1 MYNYRIEI
9 EYDGGRYDGWQR
21 LGKDAS
27 TNTIESRLCEIIT
40 RMTGETVDM
49 YVGSRTEK
57 GVHALCQTA
66 NFKLEKEVRPL
77 DIKNYLNRYLPRD
90 IAVMSVSQVDE
101 RFHSQLNAKSK
112 IYEYRLD
119 TGNVANVFRRKYAY
133 HTFSTPDFDAMRKAA
148 GYFEGKHDFK
158 AFTTA
163 KKSKSTER
171 TIKRINIQY
180 EGTRAYI
187 RIEADDFLHN
197 MARFMIG
204 MLLDAGNGIK
214 KPEDVKRCLDGEN
227 VQMSLSAES
236 YGLFLVK
243 VVY

>member
-1 MYNYRIEI
+1 MYNYRIEA

-27 TNTIESRLCEIIT
+27 TNTIESKLTEIIS

-49 YVGSRTEK
+49 YAGSRTEK

-66 NFKLEKEVRPL
+66 NFKLEKEVKAFEL
-77 DIKNYLNRYLPRD
+77 KNYLNRYLPRD
-90 IAVMSVSQVDE
+90 IAVMSVTEVDE
-101 RFHSQLNAKSK
+101 RFHSQLNARLR

-133 HTFSTPDFDAMRKAA
+133 HTFDMPDF
-148 GYFEGKHDFK
+148 
-158 AFTTA
+158 
-163 KKSKSTER
+163 
-171 TIKRINIQY
+171 

-197 MARFMIG
+197 MARYMVG
-204 MLLDAGNGIK
+204 MLLDVGNGLK
-214 KPEDVKRCLDGEN
+214 KPEDVRRCLDGEN
-227 VQMSLSAES
+227 VQMSLPAES

-243 VVY
+243 VIY

>member
-1 MYNYRIEI
+1 M
-9 EYDGGRYDGWQR
+9 
-21 LGKDAS
+21 
-27 TNTIESRLCEIIT
+27 
-40 RMTGETVDM
+40 
-49 YVGSRTEK
+49 
-57 GVHALCQTA
+57 
-66 NFKLEKEVRPL
+66 
-77 DIKNYLNRYLPRD
+77 
-90 IAVMSVSQVDE
+90 
-101 RFHSQLNAKSK
+101 
-112 IYEYRLD
+112 
-119 TGNVANVFRRKYAY
+119 
-133 HTFSTPDFDAMRKAA
+133 PDFDAMRKAA

-163 KKSKSTER
+163 KKNKSTER
-171 TIKRINIQY
+171 IIKRINIQY

-227 VQMSLSAES
+227 VQMSLPAES

>member
-1 MYNYRIEI
+1 MYNYRIEA

-27 TNTIESRLCEIIT
+27 TNTIESKLTEIIS

-49 YVGSRTEK
+49 YAGSRTEK

-66 NFKLEKEVRPL
+66 NFKLEKEVKAFEL
-77 DIKNYLNRYLPRD
+77 KNYLNRYLPRD
-90 IAVMSVSQVDE
+90 IAVMSVTEVDE
-101 RFHSQLNAKSK
+101 RFHSQLNARLR

-133 HTFSTPDFDAMRKAA
+133 HTFDMPDFDAMRKAA
-148 GYFEGKHDFK
+148 GYFEGRHDFK

-171 TIKRINIQY
+171 TIKRISIEY

-187 RIEADDFLHN
+187 RI
-197 MARFMIG
+197 
-204 MLLDAGNGIK
+204 
-214 KPEDVKRCLDGEN
+214 
-227 VQMSLSAES
+227 
-236 YGLFLVK
+236 
-243 VVY
+243 

>member
-1 MYNYRIEI
+1 M
-9 EYDGGRYDGWQR
+9 
-21 LGKDAS
+21 
-27 TNTIESRLCEIIT
+27 
-40 RMTGETVDM
+40 
-49 YVGSRTEK
+49 
-57 GVHALCQTA
+57 
-66 NFKLEKEVRPL
+66 
-77 DIKNYLNRYLPRD
+77 
-90 IAVMSVSQVDE
+90 
-101 RFHSQLNAKSK
+101 
-112 IYEYRLD
+112 
-119 TGNVANVFRRKYAY
+119 
-133 HTFSTPDFDAMRKAA
+133 PDFDAMRKAA

-163 KKSKSTER
+163 KKNKSTER

-187 RIEADDFLHN
+187 RIESDDFLHN

-204 MLLDAGNGIK
+204 MLLDVGNGIK

-227 VQMSLSAES
+227 VQMSLPAES

>member
-1 MYNYRIEI
+1 MYNYRIEV

-66 NFKLEKEVRPL
+66 NFKLEKEVKAL

-112 IYEYRLD
+112 I
-119 TGNVANVFRRKYAY
+119 
-133 HTFSTPDFDAMRKAA
+133 
-148 GYFEGKHDFK
+148 
-158 AFTTA
+158 
-163 KKSKSTER
+163 
-171 TIKRINIQY
+171 
-180 EGTRAYI
+180 
-187 RIEADDFLHN
+187 
-197 MARFMIG
+197 
-204 MLLDAGNGIK
+204 
-214 KPEDVKRCLDGEN
+214 
-227 VQMSLSAES
+227 
-236 YGLFLVK
+236 
-243 VVY
+243 